1 MNIYEHVSTQGGKKF
16 RSFLATSSAV
26 SRPQEEEVLS
36 IYWMEDLAYAPSF

>member
-1 MNIYEHVSTQGGKKF
+1 MSTSALREG